1 MIDAILIWVSVFA
14 AVAAVVATVAFAIWT
29 VYKWCDRE
37 FFDDGEDE

>member
-1 MIDAILIWVSVFA
+1 MIDALLIWAGVFGVLL
-14 AVAAVVATVAFAIWT
+14 AVAATVAFAIWT